1 VRSFAIIGM
10 SSFGYF
16 LARDIANEG
25 MQVIAVDLDEE
36 KIEKIKPYVQKAVIA
51 DGTDRETLKKIG
63 LDDLDGVV
71 VCLGQIEASVLATLH
86 LKELAKELKIRR
98 IFAKALSEEHGKIL
112 EKIGA
117 TEIIFPEKDMAF
129 RVARTLTHEN
139 ILDHIPLAEGYSI
152 VDMAPPS
159 SFLWKSLGELNLRN
173 KYGVQ
178 VIVIKEMIPKNVVL
192 VPTANYIIK
201 DTDVLVIM
209 GKDKD
214 LKKIQG
220 L

>member
-1 VRSFAIIGM
+1 MRSFAIIGM